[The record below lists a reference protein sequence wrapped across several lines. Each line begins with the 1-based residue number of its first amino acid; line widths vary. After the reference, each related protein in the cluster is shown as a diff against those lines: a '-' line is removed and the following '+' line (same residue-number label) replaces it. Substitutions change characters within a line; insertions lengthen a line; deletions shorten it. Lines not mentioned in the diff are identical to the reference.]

1 MCLIS
6 SMASLVRTL
15 GGLAFLA
22 LAHIGAQTTVSLP
35 SPYATPSVY
44 RFPKVVAKPDGA
56 ALRLPAGFSIEEFA
70 TGFQRARF
78 MTLGPSGE
86 ILLADSAAANAKPE
100 GGAVYIIISA
110 TERKILISHL
120 DRPYGLAF
128 WGNYLYIA
136 EAESIKRYPYDAKL
150 RCVGTGQ
157 EVLSLKG
164 QGSFHWTRTLLFDQ
178 AAAKLYIATGSG
190 SNDTI
195 GEDPRRAT
203 ISRMNP
209 DGSGYEVF
217 ASGLRNPVGLRWY
230 PGTDRLWTSVEER
243 DNLGD
248 DLVPDY
254 FTHVERNGFYGWP
267 YAYIGPHPDPFNSG
281 ASLAEHL
288 LRHPQALPQASK
300 APALVTSTV
309 VPDLV
314 LGAHVAVL
322 DFTFYQGHQ
331 FPEEYRGGAFLAFHG
346 SSNRSKRV
354 GYSLAFV
361 PFKGGKP
368 AAPPREFLT
377 GWMLSP
383 DRDEVWGRP
392 VGLLELPDGS
402 LLVSDDAA
410 NKVWRI
416 SYSK

>member
-1 MCLIS
+1 
-6 SMASLVRTL
+6 MASL
-15 GGLAFLA
+15 GSKLAGFA
-22 LAHIGAQTTVSLP
+22 LAVWFPIGAQTTISLP
-35 SPYATPSVY
+35 PPNATPSVF
-44 RFPKVVAKPDGA
+44 RFPKIIAKPEGVN
-56 ALRLPAGFSIEEFA
+56 LRLPPGFVIEEFA
-70 TGFQRARF
+70 SGFRRARF

-86 ILLADSAAANAKPE
+86 ILLADSATANAKPE
-100 GGAVYIIISA
+100 GGAVYIISA
-110 TERKILISHL
+110 TGRKTLISHL

-128 WGNYLYIA
+128 WGKYLYIA

-150 RCVGTGQ
+150 RCVGVGQ

-164 QGSFHWTRTLLFDQ
+164 QGNFHWTRTLLFDP
-178 AAAKLYIATGSG
+178 ASAKLYLATGSG

-203 ISRMNP
+203 IARMNP

-230 PGTDRLWTSVEER
+230 PGTEVLWTSVEER

-248 DLVPDY
+248 DLVPDF

-267 YAYIGPHPDPFNSG
+267 YAYIGPHPDPGNSG
-281 ASLAEHL
+281 VNLAEHL
-288 LRHPQALPQASK
+288 LRHPQAVAQASQVSS
-300 APALVTSTV
+300 LVASTV
-309 VPDLV
+309 APDV
-314 LGAHVAVL
+314 ILGGHVAVL

-331 FPEEYRGGAFLAFHG
+331 FPAEYRGGAFLAFHG
-346 SSNRSKRV
+346 STNRSRYV
-354 GYSLAFV
+354 GYSVDFI
-361 PFKGGKP
+361 PFKDGRPSG
-368 AAPPREFLT
+368 PRQEFLT

-416 SYSK
+416 RYTK